1 MSNFFNIFA
10 KIAEERIKEAMER
23 GEFDNLSCKGKPIE
37 IEDDSHIPPELRI
50 AHKILKNAGCLPL
63 EMEIKKEIKTT
74 EELLAG
80 IKDTQEKYRQIK
92 KLNYLVLKLNMMK
105 RRTSPLLEEG
115 QYYYEKVLDK
125 VAPPRKKDDKDR
137 NPSTL

>member
-1 MSNFFNIFA
+1 MSNFFTIFE
-10 KIAEERIKEAMER
+10 KIAEERIREAMEK

-105 RRTSPLLEEG
+105 RTSPLLEEG
-115 QYYYEKVLDK
+115 QYYYEKILDR
-125 VAPPRKKDDKDR
+125 VAPPRKRDDI
-137 NPSTL
+137 NGESSTL

>member
-1 MSNFFNIFA
+1 MSNFFTIFE
-10 KIAEERIKEAMER
+10 KIAEERIREAMER
-23 GEFDNLSCKGKPIE
+23 GEFDNLSCKGKPIQ

-63 EMEIKKEIKTT
+63 EMELKKEIKTT
-74 EELLAG
+74 EELLSG

-92 KLNYLVLKLNMMK
+92 KLNYLVLKLNMM

-125 VAPPRKKDDKDR
+125 VAPPRKKNDPDR
-137 NPSTL
+137 EPSTL